1 MKTSDNVVG
10 HSRFELAREVTD
22 ELLLE
27 LETQEIAI
35 ERSVMKAKRLA
46 RLLRDQDAQAWLD
59 YEIKGYPDNFNF
71 ELLGSCRKYAISGG
85 RLDEKESKYWRQS
98 LPELEAIMKA
108 EQQALNS
115 MGMPRDFSPGVENYV
130 ASGATISVLNSIWT
144 QIEAQKNSYKRSASL
159 FSSMKSALHAYVTDS
174 YLALQ
179 LGDTVESIFEAA
191 RSKVDTFIR
200 ANVPQA
206 AEQIVSMN
214 ERLKENDAESR
225 VSALTSCR
233 RLFLSLADA
242 VFPAREVNYIDS
254 KGKSRIVGQ
263 EQYKNRLLAF
273 LDEKAVGGDQLSILE
288 SEIDHLAARLDTVY
302 ELSCKG
308 VHANVTIDEA
318 RLAVIHTYLF
328 VAEIARLV
336 SQKQESSDSQ

>member
-1 MKTSDNVVG
+1 MDTSDDFVG
-10 HSRFELAREVTD
+10 QSRFKLAREVTD
-22 ELLLE
+22 ELLSE

-35 ERSVMKAKRLA
+35 ERSIMKAKRLA
-46 RLLRDQDAQAWLD
+46 RLLRDRDAQAWLD
-59 YEIKGYPDNFNF
+59 YEIKGYPKHFNF
-71 ELLGSCRKYAISGG
+71 ETIGSCRKYAIAGG
-85 RLDEKESKYWRQS
+85 KLDDKENKYWAQS
-98 LPELEAIMKA
+98 LPELEARMKA
-108 EQQALNS
+108 EQHALNS
-115 MGMPRDFSPGVENYV
+115 MGMPRDFSPGVEDYV
-130 ASGATISVLNSIWT
+130 ASGATINLLNSIWGH
-144 QIEAQKNSYKRSASL
+144 IEAQKNSYKQSATL
-159 FSSMKSALHAYVTDS
+159 FCSMKSALHAYVIDS

-179 LGDTVESIFEAA
+179 LGDTVESIFETA
-191 RSKVDTFIR
+191 RSNVDTFIR
-200 ANVPQA
+200 AYVPKA

-225 VSALTSCR
+225 ASALTSCR

-242 VFPAREVNYIDS
+242 VFPVREVNYIDS
-254 KGKSRIVGQ
+254 KGKSRIVGR

-273 LDEKAVGGDQLSILE
+273 LDEKAVGGYQLSILE
-288 SEIDHLAARLDTVY
+288 SEIDHFAARLDTVY

-328 VAEIARLV
+328 IAEIARLV